1 MLYRSVLYTIIPIIV
16 MTMTIS
22 GSQMHKG
29 PALHISVPTAVAVRP
44 YKQPSQEPA
53 LPIRLSEVT
62 ETGHKRTCTQH
73 IQGILLEHLALV
85 TKGDCASGPIR
96 RPFI

>member
-1 MLYRSVLYTIIPIIV
+1 MAANPV
-16 MTMTIS
+16 
-22 GSQMHKG
+22 GKG

-44 YKQPSQEPA
+44 HKQPSQEPA
-53 LPIRLSEVT
+53 LPIRLSEVI
-62 ETGHKRTCTQH
+62 ETHHNRTCTQH
-73 IQGILLEHLALV
+73 IQGILLEHLDLV